1 MSTNEKRIWDYL
13 LAKGLSAAGAAG
25 LMGNLYAESGLNPQ
39 NLQNTYEKKLGYT
52 DAAYTAAVDSG
63 KYQNFIHDSAGYGLA
78 QWTFWSRKQNLL
90 NFARAAGKSIGDL
103 DMQLDFLFEELSTG
117 YKSVLSTLKTA
128 TAVRTASDSVLLNF
142 ERPANQGEAVK
153 IKRAGYGQSY
163 YDKYAMP
170 ANGGN
175 SMSNSSLV
183 NYTKLSPNHSG
194 ARTHAI
200 DRITPHCVVGQ
211 CSVETLGNVFAPT
224 SRQASCNYGIGVDGR
239 VLLCVNEGNRSWCTS
254 SNANDQRAVTIECA
268 SDTTAPYAFK
278 DVVYQKL
285 ITLCVDICKRNGK
298 KKLLWLGDKDK
309 TLNYSP
315 KSDEMIL
322 TVHRWFANKSCPGDW
337 MYARMGDLASKVT
350 AQLGGSTT
358 QPSTSTTPSASTEGL
373 DIGTV
378 VNFAGGKHYTSAN
391 ATSGSAAKAGPA
403 KITAMSANAK
413 HPYHIIH
420 TDATSNVYGWVD
432 ADAISVAGGSTA
444 QPSTPSAPAAG
455 LGVGTVV
462 NFAGGKHYTSANA
475 ASGSTAKAGP
485 AKITAVSAN
494 AKHPY
499 HVIHTDATSN
509 VYGWVD
515 ANAISVAGGSAD
527 VNYLVRITATDLNI
541 RSGPGTGYARKGF
554 IKPGVYTI
562 VEESTGAGASKWGK
576 LKSGAGWVSLD
587 YCTKM

>member
-1 MSTNEKRIWDYL
+1 MSTNEKRIWNYL
-13 LAKGLSAAGAAG
+13 TGKGLSPAGAAG

-63 KYQNFIHDSAGYGLA
+63 KYQNFVHDSAGYGLA
-78 QWTFWSRKQNLL
+78 QWTYWSRKQNLL
-90 NFARAAGKSIGDL
+90 AFARAAGKSIGDL

-153 IKRAGYGQSY
+153 IKRAGYGQTY
-163 YDKYAMP
+163 YDKYAAP

-194 ARTHAI
+194 KRTHAI

-239 VLLCVNEGNRSWCTS
+239 VLLCVDEGNRSWCTS

-298 KKLLWLGDKDK
+298 KKLLWLGDKNK

-315 KSDEMIL
+315 KSDEMVL

-350 AQLGGSTT
+350 AQLGGSTS
-358 QPSTSTTPSASTEGL
+358 QPSTPTTPSTPAAGL
-373 DIGTV
+373 DIGAV

-391 ATSGSAAKAGPA
+391 AASGSAAKAGPA

-432 ADAISVAGGSTA
+432 ANTISVE
-444 QPSTPSAPAAG
+444 
-455 LGVGTVV
+455 
-462 NFAGGKHYTSANA
+462 
-475 ASGSTAKAGP
+475 
-485 AKITAVSAN
+485 
-494 AKHPY
+494 
-499 HVIHTDATSN
+499 
-509 VYGWVD
+509 
-515 ANAISVAGGSAD
+515 GGSAD